1 MVANIHAERL
11 VIHAEN
17 ASWATRLH
25 FRAPE
30 LLRGLQSLKDF
41 AQVRDI
47 QVRVAA
53 RPW

>member
-17 ASWATRLH
+17 ASWATLLH